1 MGIVLLQQYTQFV
14 AQVSLSDF
22 KAYAADKVKDLV
34 EVFESPTR
42 RWKFYT
48 YKLPRFVSGK
58 SAEQWASWLTHHDL
72 RAIWTDE
79 PDDTAGIHIILRDS
93 ERIGDVDFE
102 DALVD
107 AWMSWLQP
115 TTPAGDLSVARLQN
129 SVSFRCSGRLHDLR
143 CALILHHDA
152 GAILAE
158 DCDGSDVEDAAYGEF
173 DSRSIRELAL
183 SYFSQSEREPKDPLQ
198 LSEAEFCEKY
208 HAHHAKDLPCY
219 KTKSLPGNT

>member
-1 MGIVLLQQYTQFV
+1 MGIVLLQRYTQFV

-22 KAYAADKVKDLV
+22 KAYAADKVEDLV

-48 YKLPRFVSGK
+48 YKLPRFVSWN

-79 PDDTAGIHIILRDS
+79 PDVTTDISNILRDA
-93 ERIGDVDFE
+93 ERIGDVDFQ

-115 TTPAGDLSVARLQN
+115 CTPAGDLSVGRLQN
-129 SVSFRCSGRLHDLR
+129 SVSFECRGRLHDLR
-143 CALILHHDA
+143 YALILHHDA
-152 GAILAE
+152 DAIDLEHIENA
-158 DCDGSDVEDAAYGEF
+158 DDSDSPNDYSTCSKV
-173 DSRSIRELAL
+173 RSFAL
-183 SYFSQSEREPKDPLQ
+183 GYFCQPQREPKDPLQ
-198 LSEAEFCEKY
+198 LSNEEFCKKH
-208 HAHHAKDLPCY
+208 HAHHAKGLPCY
-219 KTKSLPGNT
+219 KTKSLPKET